1 MSAEATHAPAVPEEE
16 GGWYRWYVLGL
27 LVVIYTINFIDRQII
42 TILAPYL
49 KEDLGLTDA
58 QIGLLYGTA
67 FAMFYALFGI
77 PLARLADGWS
87 RVKTL
92 SLGLTFWSVMTTL
105 SGFAVNFAQLGLA
118 RLGVGIGE
126 ASGSPAAI
134 SLLGDYFPKRI
145 RGTVLAIYTTGI
157 YAGMGLSLIIGGYVL
172 DLWPGWFG
180 LAGWQAAFIIVGLPG
195 IALGLIVLVTVREPV
210 RGALDGNP
218 HPGDAHPFRN
228 VLTEAAMMF
237 PPWTFSTLR
246 KLGGSAAALRRN
258 IYALVGMFALC
269 LAIYALIEALLP
281 ADQRAVIGTLAGFEI
296 TSNLVQ
302 WLAIAIGGYAAFSW
316 IQSIRLRDRVTFEL
330 TLGGQSYRLMAMCGG
345 VLGIF
350 TYGTSAFVYVYGNR
364 YLGMEP
370 TDGFLLG
377 LIAVIGGTLG
387 TFLGGWLGDM
397 AKLRNPAG
405 RVYLLL
411 VAITGF
417 GITLFLQYMTQ
428 SKAVFFALH
437 FVSLMLLTTWV
448 PIMVATAQ
456 DLVIPRLRGAG
467 FAVQTLCS
475 TFTGLGLGP
484 YVIGVISD
492 ITGDLRFAILTILI
506 AMPLLLVLLWRLAR
520 SLPEGE
526 ASVVER
532 ARAAGETIGD

>member
-1 MSAEATHAPAVPEEE
+1 MRWPPFQHVIFDCDSTLTTVEGIDALAKSA
-16 GGWYRWYVLGL
+16 GKGW
-27 LVVIYTINFIDRQII
+27 
-42 TILAPYL
+42 
-49 KEDLGLTDA
+49 
-58 QIGLLYGTA
+58 
-67 FAMFYALFGI
+67 
-77 PLARLADGWS
+77 
-87 RVKTL
+87 RV
-92 SLGLTFWSVMTTL
+92 S
-105 SGFAVNFAQLGLA
+105 
-118 RLGVGIGE
+118 
-126 ASGSPAAI
+126 
-134 SLLGDYFPKRI
+134 
-145 RGTVLAIYTTGI
+145 
-157 YAGMGLSLIIGGYVL
+157 
-172 DLWPGWFG
+172 
-180 LAGWQAAFIIVGLPG
+180 
-195 IALGLIVLVTVREPV
+195 
-210 RGALDGNP
+210 
-218 HPGDAHPFRN
+218 

-237 PPWTFSTLR
+237 PPWTFSMLR

-258 IYALVGMFALC
+258 IYALIGMLALC
-269 LAIYALIEALLP
+269 LAIYALIETLLP
-281 ADQRAVIGTLAGFEI
+281 ADQRAVIGTVAGFEI

-316 IQSIRLRDRVTFEL
+316 IQSVRLRDKVTFAL

-345 VLGIF
+345 VLGIY

-364 YLGMEP
+364 YLGLEP
-370 TDGFLLG
+370 TDGFTLG

-405 RVYLLL
+405 RVYLLF
-411 VAITGF
+411 VAMIGF
-417 GITLFLQYMTQ
+417 SVTLFLQYMTQ
-428 SKAVFFALH
+428 SKTVFFALH

-506 AMPLLLVLLWRLAR
+506 VMPLLLVLLWRLAR

-532 ARAAGETIGD
+532 ARAAGEPIGG